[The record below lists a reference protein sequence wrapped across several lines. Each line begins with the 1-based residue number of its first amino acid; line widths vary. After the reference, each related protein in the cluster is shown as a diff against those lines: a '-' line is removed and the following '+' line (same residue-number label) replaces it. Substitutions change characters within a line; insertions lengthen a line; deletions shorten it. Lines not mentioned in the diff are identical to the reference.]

1 MASPLLF
8 AGDSSIDEVSAESYN
23 IETEAMIDALDDIAK
38 EEEIVGAGEAV
49 VFD

>member
-1 MASPLLF
+1 MGSPLLF

-38 EEEIVGAGEAV
+38 EEEVINAEIAV
-49 VFD
+49 VLD